1 MLNREVKKRIDDIHD
16 LLVGK
21 LPLPSE
27 RLELITIS
35 LIYKFMDDMDERST
49 KIGGNRSY
57 FKGGLLKYSWRKI
70 LAYKP
75 KSQENAADLLVT
87 NFNKA
92 IKAISEAPDIP
103 EFFQSI
109 FRNSSVTL
117 KDGRILK
124 AFMDEIS
131 SFEYS
136 NSEELGNAYEY
147 MLLTFGNQ
155 KDIGAFRTP
164 RHIIDFIV
172 EIVQPHKSDKILDPA
187 CGTSGFLI
195 SAWNYIRRSNTSSQ
209 SMDNPDHWGDT
220 LLSEENTLLA
230 SQIQGYDNTPLMVRL
245 SKVNMFLHKIKDPQ
259 INEYDTI
266 SSEKRWNEKFDCILA
281 NPPFMTPKGGVK
293 PHNKFKIKARKSEL
307 LFCDYIMEHL
317 KPGGKAGFIVPEGI
331 ITNSSNNHFIEFR
344 KWAVNEMGLWAVVSL
359 PTGVFQPYAGVK
371 TSILFFDRSMA
382 RTGKSIMLL
391 KIDNDGYSL
400 NTARGEVI
408 GSDLTSATKLL
419 LAFKHKL
426 TSGQNDQLTKDSL
439 NFSKTKFEYSII
451 PREDFAKLDAYRA
464 TSTTWEICRKALHRL
479 DKAFADYNNADKSTN
494 FKTKRLLELLNKTVE
509 QFTENTGFIIS
520 PIVATGQS
528 NRAKLVDS
536 TITNPIVETDLKSYF
551 QSTLKEQAIICGQQS
566 PISEIQTPYKLPTII
581 IEALDNKR
589 EYSLSLDRQN
599 GISPVFS
606 EYDFVRLGDNELF
619 DILSGGTPD
628 TNEPEY
634 WNGQIPWATLVDLP
648 ASNFFTTISH
658 TQRNITEKGLTN
670 SAAKIIP
677 VNSIIVSTRATIGRI
692 AINLI
697 EMATNQGFKNIV
709 VKDFLRV
716 DTHYIAYVL
725 TALVDQMVQLASGA
739 VFKEISKA
747 NFSNL
752 EIPLPP
758 IKMQQQIVA
767 ELNSYQK
774 VIDGCNIILENYSH
788 ISEIDLKSNK
798 EKLVRIGECCHIISG
813 GTPSTKDPSYWNGN
827 IPFVTSADI
836 ENVFKL
842 TPRRFLTEKGVKE
855 SAVNLLPANSVL
867 VVSRVGLGKVAY
879 TSYELSYSQDCLGLI
894 VKDDRVLPKF
904 ICLVISQYSEY
915 IKSIGTGVTIK
926 GITKNDIS
934 QLEIPLLPIEKQKE
948 IISEVEREY
957 LTIGGCIDLKNKM
970 ELKIKQIVSSLWTK
984 E

>member
-35 LIYKFMDDMDERST
+35 LIYKFMDDMDERSI
-49 KIGGNRSY
+49 KIGGSRGY
-57 FKGGLLKYSWRKI
+57 FKGGLLKHSWRKI
-70 LAYKP
+70 AAYKP
-75 KSQENAADLLVT
+75 KSQENAADQLVT

-124 AFMDEIS
+124 AFMDAING
-131 SFEYS
+131 FEYS

-172 EIVQPHKSDKILDPA
+172 EVVQPHKSDKILDPA

-195 SAWNYIRRSNTSSQ
+195 SAWNYIRRSNTSTQ
-209 SMDNPDHWGDT
+209 NIDNPDHWGDT
-220 LLSEENTLLA
+220 LSNEENTLLA
-230 SQIQGYDNTPLMVRL
+230 SHIQGYDNTPLMVRL

-331 ITNSSNNHFIEFR
+331 ITNSSNNHFVEFR

-371 TSILFFDRSMA
+371 TSILFFDRSIA
-382 RTGKSIMLL
+382 RTGKSIILL
-391 KIDNDGYSL
+391 KIENDGHSL
-400 NTARGEVI
+400 NTARLEI
-408 GSDLTSATKLL
+408 EGSDIPAATNILL
-419 LAFKHKL
+419 KFKQEQIKE
-426 TSGQNDQLTKDSL
+426 QNNISL
-439 NFSKTKFEYSII
+439 NPDAVKTKFQYSIV
-451 PREDFAKLDAYRA
+451 PREDFAKLDPYRS
-464 TSTTWEICRKALHRL
+464 TSTAWDVCRKALKNLEKSFSIFNDAVKTTPLQLSRQFELLYKACVTFTLHTGYPLPEISKLKISSKKGKNRMIIPVDEDQL
-479 DKAFADYNNADKSTN
+479 KAF
-494 FKTKRLLELLNKTVE
+494 F
-509 QFTENTGFIIS
+509 EN
-520 PIVATGQS
+520 
-528 NRAKLVDS
+528 
-536 TITNPIVETDLKSYF
+536 E
-551 QSTLKEQAIICGQQS
+551 LKEQAVICGQQS
-566 PISEIQTPYKLPTII
+566 PISELQTPFKLPTLII
-581 IEALDNKR
+581 DALDNKR
-589 EYSLSLDRQN
+589 EYSISLDRQN
-599 GISPVFS
+599 GIRPVFS
-606 EYDFVRLGDNELF
+606 EYNFVRLGDTELF

-628 TNEPEY
+628 TTEPEF
-634 WNGQIPWATLVDLP
+634 WNGDIPWATLVDLP
-648 ASNFFTTISH
+648 ATNFFTTISQ
-658 TQRNITEKGLTN
+658 TQRNISDKGLAN
-670 SAAKIIP
+670 SSAKIIP
-677 VNSIIVSTRATIGRI
+677 PNSIIVSSRATIGRFAINKI
-692 AINLI
+692 AIT
-697 EMATNQGFKNIV
+697 TNQGFKNIV
-709 VKDFLRV
+709 IKDFSRI
-716 DTHYIAYVL
+716 DTKYIAYTL
-725 TALVDQMVQLASGA
+725 TNLVDQMLQMASGA

-758 IKMQQQIVA
+758 LNIQHQLVA
-767 ELNSYQK
+767 ELDTYQK
-774 VIDGCNIILENYSH
+774 IIDGCNLIIENFSG
-788 ISEIDLKSNK
+788 ISGIELIQNK
-798 EKLVRIGECCHIISG
+798 DSVLRIGECCHIITG
-813 GTPSTKDPSYWNGN
+813 GTPSTKEPSYWDGN

-836 ENVFKL
+836 EHVFKI
-842 TPRRFLTEKGVKE
+842 TPRRFMSYKGAKE
-855 SAVNLLPANSVL
+855 SAVNLLPSGNVL
-867 VVSRVGLGKVAY
+867 VVSRVGLGKVAFN
-879 TSYELSYSQDCLGLI
+879 SFELAYSQDCLGLI
-894 VKDDRVLPKF
+894 LKDHRLLPKYL
-904 ICLVISQYSEY
+904 CLVISQFAEH
-915 IKSIGTGVTIK
+915 IKTIGTGVTIK

-934 QLEIPLLPIEKQKE
+934 NLEIPVLPLETQMK
-948 IISEVEREY
+948 IIQEAENEY
-957 LTIGGCIDLKNKM
+957 NTLEGCIALKSKM
-970 ELKIKQIVSSLWTK
+970 ETKIKQVVSNLWNK